1 MSRIENTREVSAI
14 YCDCKKCF
22 HLISKNSILYC
33 QYYDI
38 FSPKKKKCIRY
49 SFLEKG
55 KMQNKSPRDK
65 LKKEEKKPAFPWERQ

>member
-1 MSRIENTREVSAI
+1 MKNKKTGVSMSRIENTREASEV

-22 HLISKNSILYC
+22 YLISKNSILYC

-49 SFLEKG
+49 SFL
-55 KMQNKSPRDK
+55 
-65 LKKEEKKPAFPWERQ
+65 KKERCKINHRGTN